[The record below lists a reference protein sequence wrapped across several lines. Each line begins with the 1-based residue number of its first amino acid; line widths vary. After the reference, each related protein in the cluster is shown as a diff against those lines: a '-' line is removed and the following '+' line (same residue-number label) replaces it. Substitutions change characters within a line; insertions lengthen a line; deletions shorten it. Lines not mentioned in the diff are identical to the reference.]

1 MRVREYTLAY
11 QRQRISSPVRLCM
24 IRGIHCERNFNGLAE
39 KSNESSE
46 FVVPSRTNITRL
58 HHRLPECLDIH
69 RGNTPKHRLLEGSYD
84 FSRNRASIFTEWRVS
99 NIRSSYSA
107 TKSLRLRTI
116 ALTDD
121 KKTVRAKSR
130 RRERKAEGKR
140 ERKKRGKK
148 GRGA

>member
-1 MRVREYTLAY
+1 M
-11 QRQRISSPVRLCM
+11 RLCM

-46 FVVPSRTNITRL
+46 FVVPSRANITRL

-69 RGNTPKHRLLEGSYD
+69 RGNTPEHRLLEGSYD

-121 KKTVRAKSR
+121 IKTVRAKSR
-130 RRERKAEGKR
+130 RRREERKAEGKR
-140 ERKKRGKK
+140 ERKKEER
-148 GRGA
+148 REEERRRR